1 MKSSDKEKY
10 LGDQLHKT
18 ANIKVTIED
27 RVAKGYGIVSEISAI
42 LSEIPL
48 GVYRVEM
55 GLKLRQAMFLNGALF
70 NSEAWH
76 SVADKDIE
84 ALEKVDEALLR
95 TILQSHPK
103 VPLEFLFLETGAI
116 SVRYVVSS
124 RRMNYLR
131 TLIMRDDEELTK
143 RILREQQVH
152 PTPGD
157 FSELVKDDFKMCKML
172 YNEEQIMSSSQEQY
186 KKIIK
191 TNLEKA
197 AFSCMIEKQQGHSK
211 VRDIKYDIL
220 KMQPYLKSNKFSNE
234 DVSTL
239 VALRTHTVRGIRSN
253 FKKMYNNNTLCPL
266 LCSPSSLQ
274 QDTQE
279 HLLVC
284 SKLTN
289 RNEVATNVI
298 SHDDI
303 YGDVQKQK
311 GAADIFKQLI
321 RKRNKLLEK

>member
-1 MKSSDKEKY
+1 M
-10 LGDQLHKT
+10 
-18 ANIKVTIED
+18 TIED

-84 ALEKVDEALLR
+84 ELEKVDEALLR

-157 FSELVKDDFKMCKML
+157 FLELVKDDFKMCKML

-197 AFSCMIEKQQGHSK
+197 AFNCMIEKQQGHSK

-266 LCSPSSLQ
+266 LCSPSSPQ

-289 RNEVATNVI
+289 RNEVAKNVI

-311 GAADIFKQLI
+311 GAAHIFKQLI